1 MIKVYSM
8 TATVDLSFP
17 GQQTATAT
25 SFITQCPSEVVY
37 VQKFEF
43 RFHHFVHWLYELIV
57 WLIDWK
63 LNESYIFLNEKKN
76 HTFLSSIYCPECWKS
91 HLGAL
96 KFQFSEG
103 TRLRPP
109 PPPPPRKRGLMA
121 WNLWETARFVGKWLG
136 ELTEHQKQTK
146 SVIRECHQSR
156 GNHKIE
162 WEVVKI
168 LDQEMVDI
176 KRKIKEAIDI
186 RWQRPTLNRDGG
198 YEFLAIF
205 NHYFCYKVT
214 HSRDNTE
221 H

>member
-43 RFHHFVHWLYELIV
+43 RFHPFVHWLYELIV

-63 LNESYIFLNEKKN
+63 LNESCIFLSEKKK
-76 HTFLSSIYCPECWKS
+76 HTFLSSIYCPGCWKL
-91 HLGAL
+91 HLRAL
-96 KFQFSEG
+96 KFQIFWG
-103 TRLRPP
+103 GVPQT

-136 ELTEHQKQTK
+136 ELKT
-146 SVIRECHQSR
+146 
-156 GNHKIE
+156 NKICNQGMSP
-162 WEVVKI
+162 V
-168 LDQEMVDI
+168 
-176 KRKIKEAIDI
+176 
-186 RWQRPTLNRDGG
+186 QRQP
-198 YEFLAIF
+198 
-205 NHYFCYKVT
+205 
-214 HSRDNTE
+214 
-221 H
+221 

>member
-1 MIKVYSM
+1 M
-8 TATVDLSFP
+8 TATMGLSFP
-17 GQQTATAT
+17 GQRTATAT
-25 SFITQCPSEVVY
+25 SFIPQCPSEVVY
-37 VQKFEF
+37 GQKFAF
-43 RFHHFVHWLYELIV
+43 RFHHVVHWLYELIV

-91 HLGAL
+91 HLG
-96 KFQFSEG
+96 SEG
-103 TRLRPP
+103 ADPP
-109 PPPPPRKRGLMA
+109 PPSPRKRGLMA

-156 GNHKIE
+156 GNRKIE
-162 WEVVKI
+162 WEGVKI
-168 LDQEMVDI
+168 LDQEMIDI
-176 KRKIKEAIDI
+176 QRKIKEAIDI

-205 NHYFCYKVT
+205 NHLL
-214 HSRDNTE
+214 
-221 H
+221 